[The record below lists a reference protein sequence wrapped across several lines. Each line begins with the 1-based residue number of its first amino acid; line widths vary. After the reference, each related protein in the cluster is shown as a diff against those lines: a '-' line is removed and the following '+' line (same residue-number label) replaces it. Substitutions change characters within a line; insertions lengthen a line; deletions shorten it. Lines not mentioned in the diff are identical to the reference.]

1 MPGATT
7 PSKFASQWVVS
18 TEEDG
23 TYSVRRLRGRSAP
36 HVCGRAAPVDGVDDY
51 PIAVTAEGRV
61 WWRNDESP
69 VVDPVAEEVP
79 VALVYNGVSHVVMMA
94 TPANLEDF
102 AIGFSLSEGILE
114 STDELYGLDVRVAET
129 GIVVDLQIAAR
140 RFAGLKERRRN
151 LAGRT
156 GCGLCGVDS
165 LDQAIR
171 PVAPVPAT
179 RRVSIAAIRDAL
191 DALPRHQVLNG
202 LTKSLH
208 AAAWIDG
215 DGRVE
220 LVREDV
226 GRHNALDKLI
236 GAMRLSDGVSADGF
250 AIATS
255 RCSYEMVQKAISAG
269 IGVLVT
275 ISAPTA
281 LALRMAEAAGLCVVA
296 MARADSLRVYTHA
309 DRIAGPE
316 EAGGQQE

>member
-1 MPGATT
+1 MSGST
-7 PSKFASQWVVS
+7 PASQWVVS
-18 TEEDG
+18 TEDDG
-23 TYSVRRLRGRSAP
+23 TYRVRRLKQPAATQSGGRRAP
-36 HVCGRAAPVDGVDDY
+36 ADGVEDY
-51 PIAVTAEGRV
+51 PIAVTAEGRI
-61 WWRNDESP
+61 WWRNDDSP

-102 AIGFSLSEGILE
+102 AIGFSLSEGIIEHL
-114 STDELYGLDVRVAET
+114 DELHDLDVRVTDA
-129 GIVVDLQIAAR
+129 GIVVDLQIASR
-140 RFAGLKERRRN
+140 RFACLKQRRRN

-171 PVAPVPAT
+171 PVRPIPETAQ
-179 RRVSIAAIRDAL
+179 VSIEAIRRAL
-191 DALPRHQVLNG
+191 AVLPKHQVLNG

-208 AAAWIDG
+208 AAAWIDAAG
-215 DGRVE
+215 EVVV
-220 LVREDV
+220 VREDV

-236 GAMRLSDGVSADGF
+236 GAMRGAEDVPADGF
-250 AIATS
+250 AVATS
-255 RCSYEMVQKAISAG
+255 RCSYEMVQKAIAAG

-281 LALRMAEAAGLCVVA
+281 LALRMADEAGLCVVA

-309 DRIAGPE
+309 DRITAPSDTDD
-316 EAGGQQE
+316 ARQD